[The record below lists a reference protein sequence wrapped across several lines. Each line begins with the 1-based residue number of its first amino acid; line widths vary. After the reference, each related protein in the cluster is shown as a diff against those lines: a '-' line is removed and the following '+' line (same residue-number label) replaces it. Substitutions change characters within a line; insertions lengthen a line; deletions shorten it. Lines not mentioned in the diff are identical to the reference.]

1 MQPRAFARLFR
12 RLRLLLGRRAFERD
26 VEDELR
32 FHMEMV
38 ASRHAANGLSPTD
51 VYALTHKEF
60 GSMNRYKE
68 EVRDARGLT
77 LVDDVW
83 RDVRFAFRTL
93 RRTPGFTIIA
103 LITFALGIG
112 ANTAIFSVVNTVLL
126 RPLPYPNASRLVQV
140 AETIKDYP
148 EPGAVSVINFL
159 DWKKQNTSFEGL
171 GAYYNTFVMLN
182 GDGEPER
189 AREGIVSTNIIPM
202 LGVKPMLG
210 RVFASDEEVKGKQHV
225 VLLSDHLWRNR
236 YGADPNLVGR
246 TILLEGVPYTVVGIM
261 PAGFNFP
268 AGPRVVDLW
277 APFVPPD
284 QALDPRSRGWHW
296 ISVIGL
302 VKPGVSIERADQE
315 MKQIA
320 RRLQIENPIS
330 LANRSTKVMSV
341 QESLVGNVRPVLLV
355 LLGAVFL
362 VLLIACANVANLLL
376 ARNAARRKDVA
387 VRVALG
393 ASRGQLARQF
403 LVESVVLALM
413 GALLGLGV
421 ARFALRVLTIAGQ
434 QALPIAGPI
443 TLDGRVL
450 LALVGA
456 AVLCGIAFGIAP
468 ALQLS
473 TVKVRGGL
481 ADLTTRTTQTG
492 EMRRFRSG
500 LVVAQI
506 ALSLMLLIGAGLLMR
521 GFVALHATDPGLVSD
536 HVFTARVAVPRR
548 LLRTPGEET
557 TLLLRPL
564 LEHVRAIPGVRAA
577 GVSTMLPIEQSG
589 ATASFWI
596 DRKPWP
602 AGGNEPLIEVR
613 SVSPGFLATL
623 GIKLKAGR
631 DFTEADDSTG
641 VRKIIVNEAVVRRL
655 LPGESPI
662 GRRLLQG
669 NPQRY
674 DEFEIIGVA
683 GDVKQ
688 SGLDVPASPE
698 LYTSYADPRID
709 WNGGDV
715 SLLVKTAVP
724 ELSIVPQVRAAVKDV
739 ARDVAVLNIRP
750 MDEVIEQSLASRKL
764 TLMLFAIFAA
774 VALALAASGLYG
786 VIYYLVT
793 QRTREIGIRVALGA
807 QTSRVVAMVVG
818 QGAILI
824 VAGLVVGTA
833 GALLLSRL
841 LRGMLYGVGT
851 HDPLTF
857 AAVPLVLAAVAFL
870 ATLVPAR
877 KAAGVDPV
885 IALREE

>member
-1 MQPRAFARLFR
+1 VQPSAIARLLR
-12 RLRLLLGRRAFERD
+12 RARLMFGRRSFERD

-38 ASRHAANGLSPTD
+38 ASRHAANGVSPAD
-51 VYALTHKEF
+51 IHALTHKEF
-60 GSMNRYKE
+60 GSMDRYRE

-77 LVDDVW
+77 LVDDLW

-93 RRTPGFTIIA
+93 LRTPGFTIVA

-112 ANTAIFSVVNTVLL
+112 ANTAIFSVVNAVLL
-126 RPLPYPNASRLVQV
+126 RPLPYSNASRLVQV
-140 AETIKDYP
+140 SETIKDYP
-148 EPGAVSVINFL
+148 EPGAVSVMNFL
-159 DWKKQNTSFEGL
+159 DWRKQNTTFDGL

-182 GDGEPER
+182 TDGEPER
-189 AREGIVSTNIIPM
+189 VREGVVSANIIPM
-202 LGVKPMLG
+202 LGVKPAIG
-210 RVFASDEEVKGKQHV
+210 RVFTSDEEVKGKNHV
-225 VLLSDHLWRNR
+225 ALLSDHLWRSR
-236 YGADPNLVGR
+236 YGADRSLVGR
-246 TILLEGVPYTVVGIM
+246 TVSLEGVPYSVVGIM

-284 QALDPRSRGWHW
+284 QASRGWHW
-296 ISVIGL
+296 INVVGL
-302 VKPGVSIERADQE
+302 LKPGVSIERADQD
-315 MKQIA
+315 MKQVA
-320 RRLQIENPIS
+320 RRIQMADPLPM
-330 LANRSTKVMSV
+330 ANRSATVMSV
-341 QESLVGNVRPVLLV
+341 QESLVGKVRPVLLV

-403 LVESVVLALM
+403 LVESVVLALI

-421 ARFALRVLTIAGQ
+421 ARLALRVLTIAGQ

-473 TVKVRGGL
+473 TVNVRGGL
-481 ADLTTRTTQTG
+481 ADLTTKTTQSG
-492 EMRRFRSG
+492 EMKRFRSG

-506 ALSLMLLIGAGLLMR
+506 ALSLMLLVGAGLLMR
-521 GFVALHATDPGLVSD
+521 GFVALHGTDSGLTPD

-548 LLRTPGEET
+548 LLKADGSET
-557 TLLLRPL
+557 SVLLRPL

-577 GVSTMLPIEQSG
+577 GVSSMLPIDQSG
-589 ATASFWI
+589 ATASFWV
-596 DRKPWP
+596 DRKAWP
-602 AGGNEPLIEVR
+602 VAGNEPLIEVR
-613 SVSPGFLATL
+613 SVSPGFLAAL

-631 DFTEADDSTG
+631 EFTEADDSTG
-641 VRKIIVNEAVVRRL
+641 VRKVIVNEAVVKRL
-655 LPGESPI
+655 LPGENPI

-669 NPQRY
+669 SPQRY
-674 DEFEIIGVA
+674 AELEIIGVA
-683 GDVKQ
+683 ADVKQ

-698 LYTSYADPRID
+698 VYTSYADPRID
-709 WNGGDV
+709 WTGGDAWLV
-715 SLLVKTAVP
+715 VKTAVP
-724 ELSIVPQVRAAVKDV
+724 ELSIAPQVRAAVKDV

-764 TLMLFAIFAA
+764 TLVLFGIFAA

-824 VAGLVVGTA
+824 AAGLVVGTA
-833 GALLLSRL
+833 GALLLTRL
-841 LRGMLYGVGT
+841 LSGMLYGVGT

-870 ATLVPAR
+870 ATLVPAW